1 MLGSYLDNV
10 REKSPLVHNITNY
23 VTVNDVANAILAA
36 GASPVMADDPQDAE
50 EITRICSALNI
61 NIGTLNTRT
70 IDAMF
75 RAGRKAQELGHS
87 LLLDPVGAGAS
98 SVRTNTALKLM

>member
-1 MLGSYLDNV
+1 
-10 REKSPLVHNITNY
+10 
-23 VTVNDVANAILAA
+23 
-36 GASPVMADDPQDAE
+36 MADDPSDAE
-50 EITRICSALNI
+50 DITALCNGLNI

-75 RAGRKAQELGHS
+75 RAGRRAQDLGHI

-98 SVRTNTALKLM
+98 TIRTRTAINLTKTLKLDPRYR